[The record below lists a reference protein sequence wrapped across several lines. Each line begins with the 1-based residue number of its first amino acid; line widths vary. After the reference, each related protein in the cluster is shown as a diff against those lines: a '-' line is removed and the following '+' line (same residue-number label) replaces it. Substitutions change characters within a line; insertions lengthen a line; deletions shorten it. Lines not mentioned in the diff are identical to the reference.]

1 MGEPQMKTTIRIL
14 AIFTTLIWVIAAARV
29 WADAHNPYTT
39 MLCVILA
46 TMSAATI
53 INPELITWGDQEEE

>member
-1 MGEPQMKTTIRIL
+1 MKTTIRIIAGL
-14 AIFTTLIWVIAAARV
+14 SAIVWAIAAVRV

-39 MLCVILA
+39 VLCVILA

-53 INPELITWGDQEEE
+53 IKPELITWENDEEEKTK

>member
-1 MGEPQMKTTIRIL
+1 MKTTIRIL
-14 AIFTTLIWVIAAARV
+14 AAFATLIWAIAAVRV
-29 WADAHNPYTT
+29 WADAHNPYST

-53 INPELITWGDQEEE
+53 IKPELITWENDEEEETK

>member
-1 MGEPQMKTTIRIL
+1 MKTTIRIL

-46 TMSAATI
+46 TMSAATTI
-53 INPELITWGDQEEE
+53 KPELITWENQEGEE